1 MLSNL
6 WISLIAGVLAPLG
19 AVCVL
24 PLYPGF
30 LAYLSNKLKGKVDKK
45 TYILLSLNV
54 TLGIVISMFIVG
66 LIFSKIFQ
74 ASLTN
79 AISIVS
85 PIAFSLLG
93 IISIFLLFNK
103 DFSTLLPKA
112 NVPIN
117 QNPLWSSFLF
127 GLFFGA
133 IVLPCN
139 PGTLTILF
147 AVSTTTT
154 NFILNLLNF
163 VFFGIGMSLPLILF
177 SILSSNKSQEVIS
190 WLTRHKSAINRITGL
205 IMLAISLYYLIF
217 VFEIFKS
224 LF

>member
-1 MLSNL
+1 
-6 WISLIAGVLAPLG
+6 
-19 AVCVL
+19 
-24 PLYPGF
+24 
-30 LAYLSNKLKGKVDKK
+30 
-45 TYILLSLNV
+45 
-54 TLGIVISMFIVG
+54 
-66 LIFSKIFQ
+66 
-74 ASLTN
+74 
-79 AISIVS
+79 S